1 MTGKLGR
8 WPPVW
13 PWGPTRGRGMLKAG
27 RNVLSSAAVG
37 LVPLLQWLRQ
47 KRHKKS
53 KMWRK
58 STKTKT
64 KQKKPS
70 KNSFRDAGVFS
81 VRKTTGGRMQGL
93 VSDTRWSMMCTD
105 STSSV
110 LMMDVR
116 ISKINMGTNI
126 IWVCQ
131 TGRNQREM
139 CTVVNNH
146 TWKLLYV
153 KILWTLNS
161 TCPAAKSAKR
171 STVKYLK
178 MLFNPVLIESVW
190 GYHLPYTPSSIWL
203 WGTD

>member
-1 MTGKLGR
+1 
-8 WPPVW
+8 
-13 PWGPTRGRGMLKAG
+13 MLKAG

-37 LVPLLQWLRQ
+37 LVPLLQGLRQ

-58 STKTKT
+58 WTKTKT
-64 KQKKPS
+64 TKQQ
-70 KNSFRDAGVFS
+70 KNSFRNVDVLS

-93 VSDTRWSMMCTD
+93 LSDTRWSMMCID
-105 STSSV
+105 STSSD

-116 ISKINMGTNI
+116 ISKINVGTNI

-146 TWKLLYV
+146 TCCLSRL
-153 KILWTLNS
+153 S
-161 TCPAAKSAKR
+161 
-171 STVKYLK
+171 
-178 MLFNPVLIESVW
+178 
-190 GYHLPYTPSSIWL
+190 GH
-203 WGTD
+203 